1 MCPLEN
7 VYPIPEEL
15 LQKCSAAKLSW
26 MNSTLVPH
34 GGLLAAGME
43 PWFSLRQG
51 ILGPVVWLLLLRWAR
66 RLCNAVGRNKAVL
79 DELVKRFG
87 PRVKTIVVS
96 GTPDDKKIYETLQ
109 VGIILNFY
117 PPGSPTDSVIRGM
130 AALTMAGTLMLM
142 GGIQEA
148 IPLPYGDTMLRCI
161 TVKGQFMYP
170 PSAVPKHI
178 RLVQAGLLDLDAF
191 EERTYKLDN
200 VLDAVEFAA
209 SKENRGWLFST
220 RARALIKLLYRKNS
234 HNAPFHVLIEA
245 IHLLLPQTPSAVF
258 HRQDLL
264 ALRPLLRQCRDLSH

>member
-15 LQKCSAAKLSW
+15 LQKYSAAKLSW

-34 GGLLAAGME
+34 GGLLAADME
-43 PWFSLRQG
+43 PGQRVMVQPATGHFGACGVAVAIAMGASA
-51 ILGPVVWLLLLRWAR
+51 VY
-66 RLCNAVGRNKAVL
+66 AVGRNKAVL

-87 PRVKTIVVS
+87 PRVKPVVVS
-96 GTPDDKKIYETLQ
+96 GTADDKKIYETLQ
-109 VGIILNFY
+109 VDIILNFY
-117 PPGSPTDSVIRGM
+117 PPGSPTDGVIMGM
-130 AALTMAGTLMLM
+130 AALKIAGTLMLM

-148 IPLPYGDTMLRCI
+148 IPLPYWDTMLKCI

-178 RLVQAGLLDLDAF
+178 GLVQAGLLDLDAF

-200 VLDAVEFAA
+200 ILDAVEFAA

-220 RARALIKLLYRKNS
+220 
-234 HNAPFHVLIEA
+234 VLE
-245 IHLLLPQTPSAVF
+245 P
-258 HRQDLL
+258 
-264 ALRPLLRQCRDLSH
+264 